1 MRYAGPDVDHRF
13 QINLRGVIDLLSHHL
28 YSSPGVYVRE
38 LLQNATDAIR
48 ARQLLEP
55 GHVGTVRVELI
66 EKQDGGPPTL
76 LFSDDGI
83 GLTEEEIHRF
93 LATIGESSKREALA
107 ERRND
112 FIGQFG
118 IGLLSCFM
126 VCDEL
131 LVVTRS
137 VKGDG
142 RTMEWRGRHDGTYS
156 VRPSEHPLDRPGTQV
171 FLVARQDSA
180 SFFTA
185 ERVSELALHYGGLLP
200 FPILLTADGQTSR
213 INSEGAPWRRKY
225 ESAGERRAAL
235 LAYGREVFG
244 SDFLDCIPLK
254 SPAGDVEGV
263 AFVLPFSP
271 HYNARQKHRVYL
283 KNMLLSESAENLLPD
298 WAFFVKCVVNANDLR
313 PTASRESFYENETL
327 AKARQ
332 ALGQALRRYLTEL
345 AKDDPRALQ
354 RLISLHAMSVKALAL
369 DDDDFFRLVIGWLPF
384 ETSQGAMTL
393 VDYRRA
399 NPTVRYVSTVDDFR
413 QVVRVAAAQGLCVI
427 NAGYAYD
434 SELIEKLPRV
444 FPDAHVEPFSAAE
457 LPQTFDELT
466 LDEREEVFPLIKVAE
481 LALQPFRCDVAVKK
495 FRPKEVPTLYSVDAE
510 GTFRRDVERARDESD
525 DLYGSMMDSVLS
537 GVRGSDRPL
546 LTFNF
551 LNPVVR
557 KLAGVAD
564 RKLMKLSVEMLYVQA
579 LLLGH
584 RPLSAMEMALLNQG
598 LLGLIAGR
606 LEGGG
611 GSGGGE
617 DSGRGGMH

>member
-1 MRYAGPDVDHRF
+1 MARPVDHRF

-55 GHVGTVRVELI
+55 GHTGTVRVELM

-76 LFSDDGI
+76 LFSDDGV

-156 VRPSEHPLDRPGTQV
+156 VRPSEHPLEQPGTQV
-171 FLVARQDSA
+171 FLVARQDTA
-180 SFFTA
+180 ELFTA
-185 ERVSELALHYGGLLP
+185 ERVRQLALHYGGLLP
-200 FPILLTADGQTSR
+200 FPILLTADGTTAR
-213 INSEGAPWRRKY
+213 INTEGAPWRRKY
-225 ESAGERRAAL
+225 ESAGDKRAAL
-235 LAYGREVFG
+235 LSYGREVFG
-244 SDFLDCIPLK
+244 SDFIDCIPLK
-254 SPAGDVEGV
+254 SSSGDVEGV

-271 HYNARQKHRVYL
+271 HYNAKQKHRVYL

-313 PTASRESFYENETL
+313 PTASRESFYENATL
-327 AKARQ
+327 AKARE
-332 ALGQALRRYLTEL
+332 ALGQALRGYLTEL

-354 RLISLHAMSVKALAL
+354 RLISLHGLSVKALAL
-369 DDDDFFRLVIGWLPF
+369 DDDDFYRLVIGWLPF
-384 ETSQGAMTL
+384 ETSLGMMTL
-393 VDYRRA
+393 ADYRQQHS
-399 NPTVRYVSTVDDFR
+399 TVRYVSSLDDFR
-413 QVVRVAAAQGLCVI
+413 QVARVAAAQGLCVV
-427 NAGYAYD
+427 NAAYTYD
-434 SELIEKLPRV
+434 TDLLEKLGRV
-444 FPDAHVEPFSAAE
+444 FPDAQVEPFSASE
-457 LPQTFDELT
+457 LPQSFEELT
-466 LDEREEVFPLIKVAE
+466 LDEREAVFPLLRAAE

-495 FRPKEVPTLYSVDAE
+495 FRPKEVPTLYSSDAE
-510 GTFRRDVERARDESD
+510 GAFRRDTERAREESD
-525 DLYGSMMDSVLS
+525 DLYGAMMDSMLGAS
-537 GVRGSDRPL
+537 PGNDRPL

-557 KLAGVAD
+557 KLAGVKD
-564 RKLMKLSVEMLYVQA
+564 RALMKVSVEMLYVQA

-584 RPLSAMEMALLNQG
+584 RPLSAKEMALLNQG
-598 LLGLIAGR
+598 LLGLIAAQ
-606 LEGGG
+606 LD
-611 GSGGGE
+611 GGGE

>member
-1 MRYAGPDVDHRF
+1 VDHRF

-55 GHVGTVRVELI
+55 GHTGTVRLELI
-66 EKQDGGPPTL
+66 EKQDGSPPTL
-76 LFSDDGI
+76 LFSDDGV

-137 VKGDG
+137 VKDG
-142 RTMEWRGRHDGTYS
+142 GATMEWRGRHDGTYS
-156 VRPSEHPLDRPGTQV
+156 VRPSEHPLERPGTQV
-171 FLVARQDSA
+171 FLVARPDA
-180 SFFTA
+180 AEFFTA
-185 ERVSELALHYGGLLP
+185 ERVRQLATHYGGLLP
-200 FPILLTADGQTSR
+200 FPILLTAGGSTER
-213 INSEGAPWRRKY
+213 LNTEGAPWRRKY
-225 ESAGERRAAL
+225 ESASERRAAL

-244 SDFLDCIPLK
+244 SEFIDCIPLK
-254 SPAGDVEGV
+254 ATSGDVEGV

-271 HYNARQKHRVYL
+271 HYNAKQKHRVYL

-327 AKARQ
+327 AKART

-345 AKDDPRALQ
+345 AREEPHALR
-354 RLISLHAMSVKALAL
+354 RLISLHAMSMKALAL
-369 DDDDFFRLVIGWLPF
+369 DDDDFYRLIIGWLPF
-384 ETSQGAMTL
+384 ETTQGAMTL
-393 VDYRRA
+393 VEYRRQS
-399 NPTVRYVSTVDDFR
+399 PTVRYVSTVDDFR
-413 QVVRVAAAQGLCVI
+413 QVARVAAAQGLCVV

-434 SELIEKLPRV
+434 TDLIEKLPHI
-444 FPDAHVEPFSAAE
+444 FPDAQAEPFSAAE
-457 LPQTFDELT
+457 LPQSFDELT
-466 LDEREEVFPLIKVAE
+466 LDEREMVFPLLKMAE

-495 FRPKEVPTLYSVDAE
+495 FRPKEVPTLYSSDPE
-510 GTFRRDVERARDESD
+510 GAFRRDVERAREESD
-525 DLYGSMMDSVLS
+525 DLYGSMMDSMLT
-537 GVRGSDRPL
+537 GAQGSDRPL

-557 KLAGVAD
+557 KLAGVTD
-564 RKLMKLSVEMLYVQA
+564 RNLMKLSVEMLYVQA

-584 RPLSAMEMALLNQG
+584 RPLNAQEMALLNQG
-598 LLGLIAGR
+598 LLGLIAAR
-606 LEGGG
+606 LD
-611 GSGGGE
+611 SGGE
-617 DSGRGGMH
+617 DSGSGGMH

>member
-1 MRYAGPDVDHRF
+1 MDHRF

-38 LLQNATDAIR
+38 LLQNATDALR

-55 GHVGTVRVELI
+55 AHEGTVRVELI

-76 LFSDDGI
+76 LFSDDGV
-83 GLTEEEIHRF
+83 GLTEEELHRF

-137 VKGDG
+137 VKGEG
-142 RTMEWRGRHDGTYS
+142 QTMEWRGRHDGTYS
-156 VRPSEHPLDRPGTQV
+156 VRPSEHPLERPGTQV
-171 FLVARQDSA
+171 FLLARADA
-180 SFFTA
+180 AEFFTA
-185 ERVSELALHYGGLLP
+185 ERVHQLALHYGGLLP
-200 FPILLTADGQTSR
+200 FPILLTAEGRTER
-213 INSEGAPWRRKY
+213 INTEGAPWRRKY
-225 ESAGERRAAL
+225 ESISERRAAL

-244 SDFLDCIPLK
+244 SDFLDCIPLE
-254 SPAGDVEGV
+254 STAGQVEGV

-271 HYNARQKHRVYL
+271 HYNAKQKHRVYL

-298 WAFFVKCVVNANDLR
+298 WAFFVKCVVNANELR

-327 AKARQ
+327 AKARE
-332 ALGQALRRYLTEL
+332 ALGQALRRYLMEL
-345 AKDDPRALQ
+345 ARDEPRALQ
-354 RLISLHAMSVKALAL
+354 RLISLHGLSVKALAL
-369 DDDDFFRLVIGWLPF
+369 DDDDFYQLVIGWLPF
-384 ETSQGAMTL
+384 ETSLGTMTL

-399 NPTVRYVSTVDDFR
+399 HATVRYVSSLDDFR
-413 QVVRVAAAQGLCVI
+413 QVARVAAAQGLCVV
-427 NAGYAYD
+427 NAAYTYD
-434 SELIEKLPRV
+434 TELIEKLPRL
-444 FPDAHVEPFSAAE
+444 FPQAKVEPFSAAE
-457 LPQTFDELT
+457 LPQSFEELT
-466 LDEREEVFPLIKVAE
+466 LDERESVFPLVKLAE

-495 FRPKEVPTLYSVDAE
+495 FRPKEVPTLYSEESGGA
-510 GTFRRDVERARDESD
+510 FRREVERAREESD
-525 DLYGSMMDSVLS
+525 ELYASVMDSVLS
-537 GVRGSDRPL
+537 SARGDDRPV

-557 KLAGVAD
+557 RLAGVTD
-564 RKLMKLSVEMLYVQA
+564 RALMKLSVEMLYVQA

-584 RPLSAMEMALLNQG
+584 RPLNAKEMALLNQG
-598 LLGLIAGR
+598 LLGLIAAR
-606 LEGGG
+606 LE
-611 GSGGGE
+611 GGGE
-617 DSGRGGMH
+617 DSGPGGMH

>member
-1 MRYAGPDVDHRF
+1 VDHRF

-55 GHVGTVRVELI
+55 GHEGTVRVELI
-66 EKQDGGPPTL
+66 EKQDGGLPTL
-76 LFSDDGI
+76 LFSDDGV

-107 ERRND
+107 EHRND

-126 VCDEL
+126 VCNEL

-156 VRPSEHPLDRPGTQV
+156 VRPSEHPLERPGTQV
-171 FLVARQDSA
+171 FLLARQD
-180 SFFTA
+180 TA
-185 ERVSELALHYGGLLP
+185 ELFTVERVRQLALHYGGLLP
-200 FPILLTADGQTSR
+200 FPILLTAQESTAR
-213 INSEGAPWRRKY
+213 INTEGAPWRRKY
-225 ESAGERRAAL
+225 ESPSDRRAAL

-244 SDFLDCIPLK
+244 SDFIDCIPLK
-254 SPAGDVEGV
+254 SSAGDVEGV

-271 HYNARQKHRVYL
+271 HYNAKQKHRVYL

-298 WAFFVKCVVNANDLR
+298 WAFFVKCVVNANELR

-327 AKARQ
+327 AKARE
-332 ALGQALRRYLTEL
+332 ALGLALRRYLTEL

-354 RLISLHAMSVKALAL
+354 RLISLHGLSVKALAL
-369 DDDDFFRLVIGWLPF
+369 DDDEFYRLVIGWLPF
-384 ETSQGAMTL
+384 ETSLGMMTL
-393 VDYRRA
+393 VDYRRQS
-399 NPTVRYVSTVDDFR
+399 PTVRYVSSLDDFR
-413 QVVRVAAAQGLCVI
+413 QVARVAAAQSLCVV
-427 NAGYAYD
+427 NAAYTYD
-434 SELIEKLPRV
+434 TDLIEKLPRL
-444 FPDAHVEPFSAAE
+444 FPDAQVEPFSAAE
-457 LPQTFDELT
+457 LPQSFDELT
-466 LDEREEVFPLIKVAE
+466 LDEREAVFPLIKVAE
-481 LALQPFRCDVAVKK
+481 LALQPFQCDVEVKK
-495 FRPKEVPTLYSVDAE
+495 FRPKEVPTLYSSDAE
-510 GTFRRDVERARDESD
+510 GAFRRDAERAREESD
-525 DLYGSMMDSVLS
+525 DLYGSMMDSVLT
-537 GVRGSDRPL
+537 GAQGADRPL

-557 KLAGVAD
+557 KLAAVTD
-564 RKLMKLSVEMLYVQA
+564 RNVMKLSVEMLYVQA

-584 RPLSAMEMALLNQG
+584 RPLSAKEMALLNQG
-598 LLGLIAGR
+598 LLGLIAAH
-606 LEGGG
+606 LD
-611 GSGGGE
+611 GGGE
-617 DSGRGGMH
+617 DSGQGGMH

>member
-1 MRYAGPDVDHRF
+1 VDHRF

-55 GHVGTVRVELI
+55 RHEGTIRVELI

-76 LFSDDGI
+76 LFSDDGV

-137 VKGDG
+137 VKDG
-142 RTMEWRGRHDGTYS
+142 NRTMEWRGRHDGTYS
-156 VRPSEHPLDRPGTQV
+156 VRPSEHPLERPGTQV
-171 FLVARQDSA
+171 FLVARPDA
-180 SFFTA
+180 AEFFTA
-185 ERVSELALHYGGLLP
+185 ERVRQLALHYGGLLP
-200 FPILLTADGQTSR
+200 FPILMTATGHSVR
-213 INSEGAPWRRKY
+213 INTEGAPWRRKY
-225 ESAGERRAAL
+225 ESSSDRRTAL

-244 SDFLDCIPLK
+244 SDFIDCIPLK
-254 SPAGDVEGV
+254 SSAGDVEGV

-271 HYNARQKHRVYL
+271 HYNAKQKHRVYL
-283 KNMLLSESAENLLPD
+283 KNMLLSENAENLLPD
-298 WAFFVKCVVNANDLR
+298 WAFFVKCVVNANELR

-327 AKARQ
+327 AKARE
-332 ALGQALRRYLTEL
+332 ALGHALRRYLIEL

-354 RLISLHAMSVKALAL
+354 RLISLHGLSVKALAL
-369 DDDDFFRLVIGWLPF
+369 DDDDFYRLVIGWLPF
-384 ETSQGAMTL
+384 ETSMGVMTL
-393 VDYRRA
+393 VDYRRQHS
-399 NPTVRYVSTVDDFR
+399 TVRYVSGLDDFR
-413 QVVRVAAAQGLCVI
+413 QVARVAAAQGLCVV
-427 NAGYAYD
+427 NAAYTYD
-434 SELIEKLPRV
+434 TDLLEKLPRI
-444 FPDAHVEPFSAAE
+444 FPDAQVEPFSAAE
-457 LPQTFDELT
+457 LPQSFDELS
-466 LDEREEVFPLIKVAE
+466 LDERETVFPLLKVAE

-495 FRPKEVPTLYSVDAE
+495 FRPKEVPTLYSADTE
-510 GTFRRDVERARDESD
+510 GSFRRDVERAREESD
-525 DLYGSMMDSVLS
+525 DLYGSMMDSVL
-537 GVRGSDRPL
+537 GSAPGSERPL

-557 KLAGVAD
+557 KLAGVTD
-564 RKLMKLSVEMLYVQA
+564 RNLMKLSVEMLYVQA

-584 RPLSAMEMALLNQG
+584 RPLSAKEMALLNQG
-598 LLGLIAGR
+598 LLGLIAAR
-606 LEGGG
+606 LDGGN
-611 GSGGGE
+611 E
-617 DSGRGGMH
+617 DSGQGGVH

>member
-1 MRYAGPDVDHRF
+1 MDHRF

>member
-1 MRYAGPDVDHRF
+1 MDHRF

-55 GHVGTVRVELI
+55 GHEGTVRVELI
-66 EKQDGGPPTL
+66 EKQDGGLPTL

-156 VRPSEHPLDRPGTQV
+156 VRPSEHPLERPGTQV
-171 FLVARQDSA
+171 FLVARQDA
-180 SFFTA
+180 AEFFTV
-185 ERVSELALHYGGLLP
+185 ERVRQLALHYGGLLP
-200 FPILLTADGQTSR
+200 FPILLTADGRTSR
-213 INSEGAPWRRKY
+213 INTEGAPWRRKY
-225 ESAGERRAAL
+225 ESAGDRRAAL

-244 SDFLDCIPLK
+244 SDFIDCIPLK

-271 HYNARQKHRVYL
+271 HYNAKQKHRVYL

-298 WAFFVKCVVNANDLR
+298 WAFFVKCVVNANELR

-327 AKARQ
+327 GKARQ
-332 ALGQALRRYLTEL
+332 ALGQALRRYLIEL

-354 RLISLHAMSVKALAL
+354 RLISLHGLSVKALAL
-369 DDDDFFRLVIGWLPF
+369 DDDDFYRLVIGWLPF
-384 ETSQGAMTL
+384 ETSMGMMTL
-393 VDYRRA
+393 VDYRRS
-399 NPTVRYVSTVDDFR
+399 NPTVRYVSSLDDFR
-413 QVVRVAAAQGLCVI
+413 QVSRVAAAQGLCVV
-427 NAGYAYD
+427 NAAYTYD
-434 SELIEKLPRV
+434 TDLIEKLPRI
-444 FPDAHVEPFSAAE
+444 FPDSQVEPFTAAE
-457 LPQTFDELT
+457 LPQSFDELT
-466 LDEREEVFPLIKVAE
+466 LDEREEVFPLIKQAE

-510 GTFRRDVERARDESD
+510 GSFRRDVERSREESD
-525 DLYGSMMDSVLS
+525 DLYGSMMDSMLT
-537 GVRGSDRPL
+537 GAQGGDRAL

-606 LEGGG
+606 LDG
-611 GSGGGE
+611 GGGE